1 MLDCL
6 TTGIAP
12 GHYVSSKVL
21 RRMRRKDCPSA
32 LVSLDQ
38 PPVLPVLR
46 SRPGHGAAFARIGR
60 YGRFSRSRNLDRP
73 FHPKASASAGDVHQ
87 AAGTAGAIPGARRF
101 VITKEACR
109 PFAQSRH
116 REIRRGLL
124 YLRRK
129 DEERQTMHPTGAQRR
144 TVLAAQGRAGDT
156 ARRQACD
163 SKIDRKPAFENLAAN
178 LSFFQVSGSQEDFP
192 AVAAVDT

>member
-1 MLDCL
+1 MAATCVPYTKRVADSSLLKRGSMLDCL

-21 RRMRRKDCPSA
+21 RRMRRKGCPSA

-60 YGRFSRSRNLDRP
+60 YGRFSRSRSLDRS
-73 FHPKASASAGDVHQ
+73 FGPKASTSAGDVHQ
-87 AAGTAGAIPGARRF
+87 AAGAATAIPGARRF
-101 VITKEACR
+101 VITKETCK
-109 PFAQSRH
+109 PFAQFRQ
-116 REIRRGLL
+116 RENTRCLL

-129 DEERQTMHPTGAQRR
+129 DKRRQTLHSSGTQRR
-144 TVLAAQGRAGDT
+144 TVLAAQGRVGDP
-156 ARRQACD
+156 ARRKACD
-163 SKIDRKPAFENLAAN
+163 SEID
-178 LSFFQVSGSQEDFP
+178 
-192 AVAAVDT
+192 